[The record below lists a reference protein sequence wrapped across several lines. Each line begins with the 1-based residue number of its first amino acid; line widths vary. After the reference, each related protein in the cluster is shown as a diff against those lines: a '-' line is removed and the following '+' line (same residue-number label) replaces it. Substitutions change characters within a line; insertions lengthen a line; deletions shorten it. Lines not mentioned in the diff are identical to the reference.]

1 MNRFLGRAL
10 WATAAAAATAATAFG
25 QVVSDAVPLLS
36 QQHILDAPQSGWQPA
51 GPGDFHRV
59 PSERKFSTFSTDPRD
74 SVLFSLDSQ
83 PEIIGGTRQAASTNP
98 GGIQQGDIAGGGGGT
113 RFISQDP
120 SCTSGWFSNNNHA
133 SNPYLVFDDFRAG
146 SEPLRNVQ
154 FYAGIFGGT
163 GSLNEISTIGVEI
176 WSTQASG
183 DTCGWTYAS
192 LAGRQTY
199 AVSEVSP
206 TFFCTGD
213 LDFYEMTA
221 NFDTPI
227 ALNPGEIYM
236 VLVYATLVDPNGSGL
251 FAWCQSDMSNFRD
264 ATSWDRTTG
273 DYIRCSPD
281 MAFTTNVGSDC
292 FELDCAAPDCYF
304 SNFTNN
310 NNPFIAADDFV
321 APANTDLRQL
331 QFTGGGWNVGAGT
344 PTLLGNTA
352 GFYIELYN
360 GSADGN
366 QDCGVGLGTFLG
378 AYQVTMADAR
388 PVFQCIDA
396 FGIPLYE
403 FTVNIPANVYALT
416 AGNTY
421 ILGVYGIPADPNDP
435 ELFCWGLTDAIYGLN
450 SYSFNLDDG
459 SRSCHQADHAF
470 CINGGRPCLGDFN
483 MDGVRNTQDVLAFLN
498 AWNAGLPAADIN
510 GDGVINT
517 QDVLAFLNRWN
528 IPC

>member
-59 PSERKFSTFSTDPRD
+59 PSESKFSTFSTDPRD

-83 PEIIGGTRQAASTNP
+83 PEIIGGTRQPASTNP
-98 GGIQQGDIAGGGGGT
+98 GGFQQGDIAGGGGGT

-251 FAWCQSDMSNFRD
+251 FA
-264 ATSWDRTTG
+264 
-273 DYIRCSPD
+273 
-281 MAFTTNVGSDC
+281 
-292 FELDCAAPDCYF
+292 
-304 SNFTNN
+304 
-310 NNPFIAADDFV
+310 
-321 APANTDLRQL
+321 
-331 QFTGGGWNVGAGT
+331 
-344 PTLLGNTA
+344 
-352 GFYIELYN
+352 
-360 GSADGN
+360 
-366 QDCGVGLGTFLG
+366 
-378 AYQVTMADAR
+378 
-388 PVFQCIDA
+388 
-396 FGIPLYE
+396 
-403 FTVNIPANVYALT
+403 
-416 AGNTY
+416 
-421 ILGVYGIPADPNDP
+421 
-435 ELFCWGLTDAIYGLN
+435 
-450 SYSFNLDDG
+450 
-459 SRSCHQADHAF
+459 
-470 CINGGRPCLGDFN
+470 
-483 MDGVRNTQDVLAFLN
+483 
-498 AWNAGLPAADIN
+498 
-510 GDGVINT
+510 
-517 QDVLAFLNRWN
+517 
-528 IPC
+528 